1 MVEGRNIRSRRLPRG
16 LLVGAAAATLVT
28 GCAGSGGSGTTASG
42 SSSVSSSVSPS
53 VSPSVSSSVSSSAS
67 GPQESPLARGLLAPS
82 AFGSSATV
90 VSLTLQQ
97 FQQATSGKLGTA
109 GGVTVDPPRCAGALR
124 STQTDPSRVKDLV
137 AEAATTRGSDRGTV
151 TVEAIATGALV
162 DGAVDELNSAVQSC
176 PEVTVRSGQLGRATV
191 KFSKIDVSKI
201 AEKAAAVQ
209 FTTTVT
215 PPGHDAVTV
224 PAVIG
229 AVQDGDRL
237 VLLLDAAASNGA
249 ASSSGTS
256 AAPPDTAAFTSLLR
270 KAYETERNA
279 LG

>member
-1 MVEGRNIRSRRLPRG
+1 V
-16 LLVGAAAATLVT
+16 VGAAAATLLT
-28 GCAGSGGSGTTASG
+28 GCAGSGGSGATASG
-42 SSSVSSSVSPS
+42 SSPASSSASP
-53 VSPSVSSSVSSSAS
+53 SAS
-67 GPQESPLARGLLAPS
+67 GPQESPLAKGLLSPS